1 MKRRHLLKIAG
12 GSLALAG
19 FGLHAGAARASDRE
33 FAWSR
38 ASAQGLVGQAFWLNH
53 PQAGA
58 LQITLASLNLAETK
72 STDARIEQFSLVFH
86 GPLLPALVGDTYE
99 LDHPTLGRFPLYL
112 APAGDTGA
120 NAVYRSDFSL
130 LL

>member
-19 FGLHAGAARASDRE
+19 LGLHAGAARAGE
-33 FAWSR
+33 HTFAWSR

-58 LQITLASLNLAETK
+58 LPVTLAGVNLAETK
-72 STDARIEQFSLVFH
+72 SADARIEQFSLVFH

-112 APAGDTGA
+112 APGGNTGA
-120 NAVYRSDFSL
+120 NAIYRSDFSL
-130 LL
+130 LT